1 MEEFKTRGQRRRFQ
15 TLEKRRKLVSGA
27 AVVGTGLA
35 IAPVAL
41 TLPGTQV
48 EAAEY
53 NYQQADAA
61 QSLINQI
68 GSTAS
73 QIAAANDLYASV
85 MIAQALLESGNGGS
99 TLSQAPYYNLF
110 GVKGYSDSNPV
121 YLATQEYLD
130 GQWVTMNEP
139 FQTYNSYW
147 ESIQEHANV
156 LKSTSFASGTAHYSG
171 AWKSNTSSYQDAT
184 AYLTGRYA
192 TDPSYGSKLNYLISA
207 YGLTQYDTPSTGA
220 TTTTSTTAT
229 TTEVS
234 TSVSATTTT
243 TDSSN
248 TSSTGGSYTVV
259 AGDSLWGIASKYG
272 ISVDQLMANNGLTSD
287 VIMIGQQLSV

>member
-1 MEEFKTRGQRRRFQ
+1 MEECKTRGQKRRNAQ
-15 TLEKRRKLVSGA
+15 LAKRRKFVKGA
-27 AVVGTGLA
+27 ALVGTGLA
-35 IAPVAL
+35 IAPMAGVL
-41 TLPGTQV
+41 TPATQV

-53 NYQQADAA
+53 SYQTPDAA

-121 YLATQEYLD
+121 YLATQEYLN

-139 FQTYNSYW
+139 FETYGSYW

-156 LKSTSFASGTAHYSG
+156 LKGTSFADGTAHYSG
-171 AWKSNTSSYQDAT
+171 AWKSNTYSYQDAT

-192 TDPSYGSKLNYLISA
+192 TDPTYGSKLNNLIA
-207 YGLTQYDTPSTGA
+207 TYNLTQYDTPNTGA
-220 TTTTSTTAT
+220 TTVVETATTSTTQVTTTTSTST
-229 TTEVS
+229 TT
-234 TSVSATTTT
+234 
-243 TDSSN
+243 
-248 TSSTGGSYTVV
+248 GGTYTVV
-259 AGDSLWGIASKYG
+259 AGDSLWTIASSHG
-272 ISVDQLMANNGLTSD
+272 ISVDQLMANNGLSGDT
-287 VIMIGQQLSV
+287 IMVGQQLAI

>member
-99 TLSQAPYYNLF
+99 MLSQAPYYNLF

-234 TSVSATTTT
+234 TTTT
-243 TDSSN
+243 TDSS

>member
-1 MEEFKTRGQRRRFQ
+1 MEEFKTRGQRRRSQ
-15 TLEKRRKLVSGA
+15 MLAKRHKLVSSA

-61 QSLINQI
+61 QNLINQI

-156 LKSTSFASGTAHYSG
+156 LKSTSFASGSAHYSG
-171 AWKSNTSSYQDAT
+171 AWKSNTTSYLDAT

-207 YGLTQYDTPSTGA
+207 YGLTQYDTPNTGA
-220 TTTTSTTAT
+220 TTTTTSTTAT

-234 TSVSATTTT
+234 TTSVSATTTT
-243 TDSSN
+243 